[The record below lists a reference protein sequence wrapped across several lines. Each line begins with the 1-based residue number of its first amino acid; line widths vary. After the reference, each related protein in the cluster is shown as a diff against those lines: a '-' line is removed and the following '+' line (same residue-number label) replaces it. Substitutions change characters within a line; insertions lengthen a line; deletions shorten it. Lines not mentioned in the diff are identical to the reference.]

1 MPILAQVRDS
11 LKFFLLVVL
20 PVTFSG
26 VCNSEGLRPPMA
38 DRGRRR
44 QRHDSP
50 PRART
55 RSRRSPVAASSASNR
70 PQAGVA
76 PASSGDGLAWLSPVT
91 DQRLRE
97 LLVDLPADLAT
108 VLVGL
113 GPQTCED
120 VRGIWDTSQALVHEL
135 EDTKNRE
142 LTDGAID
149 LVRRFWTAAR
159 RAGLQARDEATRAV
173 IMARQSSFP
182 SRPLRGSDPPPEPEA
197 PPRRAR
203 LMRDVGGP
211 RMEQVATTV
220 SGHTAHTREEQQ
232 KRVKLDSLFQL
243 VIEHVVDLQSLGAC
257 KSDLE
262 DPLKLQTLRDTVM
275 TSSARLGV
283 QRLSTLLSSFKR
295 WLKFC
300 EAQGVDA
307 KHPTP
312 MDLATFLRGV
322 SQGGPTAASSM
333 HACMKY
339 FASTFGAAYDVDHWL
354 TKTFRFHAQA
364 HTSAQAPELEPWE
377 FMNFIELFYRAC
389 GTQKLLLAMVLLPA
403 CACIRFEHLQRS
415 SFTQDHG
422 HWCEFHCSQ
431 GKSRKFGARPAY
443 DWGLPEVIYKGQGIA
458 RTLAQF
464 YQHEAKELAWLFP
477 ALALAPEDLWEI
489 TSTTAFILDKKMSR
503 GRFLELLRGA
513 LCQSGL
519 DVAAAQRATF
529 NRLRRFVPTI
539 ANVMKL
545 PALDLQAVGSWAE
558 LPQGGGADPQVAK
571 AHAIIPMGLH
581 YAGGKTAR
589 SAQVKQRCL
598 CRLLQ
603 IFHARSSDWAR
614 SPEGLLVPH
623 CWKWPEFEAMLQ
635 SIPEAVVEQPVE
647 LEEIQP
653 DETPAEGRIEV
664 AEGALPL
671 EEEPDFGTDGEKES
685 SPRASSGTSDTSS
698 SSGSASD
705 ATADARDLLGLL
717 EDDTAVSDSAW
728 FRQAKKI
735 HLVRECVD
743 TRPSPWCR
751 DAPFAQ
757 EPQERGVG
765 FTSPASSSFCQKCL
779 ARMPRGLYAAYAGY
793 FGWVH

>member
-1 MPILAQVRDS
+1 MASRDGRRHRRDS
-11 LKFFLLVVL
+11 R
-20 PVTFSG
+20 S
-26 VCNSEGLRPPMA
+26 R
-38 DRGRRR
+38 D
-44 QRHDSP
+44 
-50 PRART
+50 RT
-55 RSRRSPVAASSASNR
+55 RSMR
-70 PQAGVA
+70 PQAA
-76 PASSGDGLAWLSPVT
+76 SQASSGSRIPQPEDGPDWLRPIK
-91 DQRLRE
+91 DKAFRK
-97 LLVDLPADLAT
+97 LLLDLPEDLST

-120 VRGIWDTSQALVHEL
+120 VRGVWDTSQALVHEL
-135 EDTKNRE
+135 EDTRE
-142 LTDGAID
+142 LTDGAIEM
-149 LVRRFWTAAR
+149 VRRFWTAAR
-159 RAGLQARDEATRAV
+159 REGLRARDEATRAV

-203 LMRDVGGP
+203 LIRDVGGP

-243 VIEHVVDLQSLGAC
+243 VIEHIVDLQSLGAC

-464 YQHEAKELAWLFP
+464 YQHDSP
-477 ALALAPEDLWEI
+477 G
-489 TSTTAFILDKKMSR
+489 SR
-503 GRFLELLRGA
+503 RSLGDHERI
-513 LCQSGL
+513 
-519 DVAAAQRATF
+519 
-529 NRLRRFVPTI
+529 RR
-539 ANVMKL
+539 
-545 PALDLQAVGSWAE
+545 
-558 LPQGGGADPQVAK
+558 
-571 AHAIIPMGLH
+571 
-581 YAGGKTAR
+581 
-589 SAQVKQRCL
+589 
-598 CRLLQ
+598 
-603 IFHARSSDWAR
+603 
-614 SPEGLLVPH
+614 
-623 CWKWPEFEAMLQ
+623 
-635 SIPEAVVEQPVE
+635 
-647 LEEIQP
+647 
-653 DETPAEGRIEV
+653 
-664 AEGALPL
+664 
-671 EEEPDFGTDGEKES
+671 
-685 SPRASSGTSDTSS
+685 
-698 SSGSASD
+698 
-705 ATADARDLLGLL
+705 
-717 EDDTAVSDSAW
+717 
-728 FRQAKKI
+728 
-735 HLVRECVD
+735 
-743 TRPSPWCR
+743 
-751 DAPFAQ
+751 
-757 EPQERGVG
+757 
-765 FTSPASSSFCQKCL
+765 
-779 ARMPRGLYAAYAGY
+779 
-793 FGWVH
+793 

>member
-1 MPILAQVRDS
+1 MASRD
-11 LKFFLLVVL
+11 
-20 PVTFSG
+20 
-26 VCNSEGLRPPMA
+26 
-38 DRGRRR
+38 RRR
-44 QRHDSP
+44 HRQDS
-50 PRART
+50 RSRDRT
-55 RSRRSPVAASSASNR
+55 RSMR
-70 PQAGVA
+70 PQAA
-76 PASSGDGLAWLSPVT
+76 SQASSGSRISQPKDGPDWLRPIT
-91 DQRLRE
+91 DKAFRK
-97 LLVDLPADLAT
+97 LLLDLPEDLST

-120 VRGIWDTSQALVHEL
+120 VRGVWDTSQALVHEL

-142 LTDGAID
+142 LTDGAIEM
-149 LVRRFWTAAR
+149 VRRFWTAAR

-173 IMARQSSFP
+173 IIARQSSFP

-203 LMRDVGGP
+203 LIRDVGWP

-262 DPLKLQTLRDTVM
+262 DPLKLQTFRDTVM
-275 TSSARLGV
+275 NSSARLGV

-312 MDLATFLRGV
+312 MDLATFLKGV

-333 HACMKY
+333 HACTKY

-364 HTSAQAPELEPWE
+364 HTSAQAAELEPWE
-377 FMNFIELFYRAC
+377 FMNFLELFYRAC

-403 CACIRFEHLQRS
+403 CACIRYEHLQRS

-431 GKSRKFGARPAY
+431 GKSRRFGARPAY
-443 DWGLPEVIYKGQGIA
+443 DWGLPEVLYKGTNLSAVLSARSQGVG
-458 RTLAQF
+458 LAVSIS
-464 YQHEAKELAWLFP
+464 
-477 ALALAPEDLWEI
+477 LAPEDLWEI

-529 NRLRRFVPTI
+529 NRLRRFVPHQ
-539 ANVMKL
+539 ML
-545 PALDLQAVGSWAE
+545 H
-558 LPQGGGADPQVAK
+558 LPQKVTLELHQILRLPYTRSCSLTNRFSNE
-571 AHAIIPMGLH
+571 AI
-581 YAGGKTAR
+581 
-589 SAQVKQRCL
+589 
-598 CRLLQ
+598 LLR
-603 IFHARSSDWAR
+603 ISSQTNLI
-614 SPEGLLVPH
+614 SYESLL
-623 CWKWPEFEAMLQ
+623 K
-635 SIPEAVVEQPVE
+635 
-647 LEEIQP
+647 
-653 DETPAEGRIEV
+653 RI
-664 AEGALPL
+664 
-671 EEEPDFGTDGEKES
+671 
-685 SPRASSGTSDTSS
+685 
-698 SSGSASD
+698 
-705 ATADARDLLGLL
+705 
-717 EDDTAVSDSAW
+717 
-728 FRQAKKI
+728 
-735 HLVRECVD
+735 
-743 TRPSPWCR
+743 
-751 DAPFAQ
+751 
-757 EPQERGVG
+757 
-765 FTSPASSSFCQKCL
+765 
-779 ARMPRGLYAAYAGY
+779 
-793 FGWVH
+793 